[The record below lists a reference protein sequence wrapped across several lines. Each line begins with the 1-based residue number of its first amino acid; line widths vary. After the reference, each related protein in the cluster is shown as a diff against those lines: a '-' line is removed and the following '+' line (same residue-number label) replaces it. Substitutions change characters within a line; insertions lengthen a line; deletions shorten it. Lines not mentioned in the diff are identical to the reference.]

1 MTEHKHILVV
11 DDESQI
17 TRVLR
22 TSLSSHGYDIRAA
35 NDGETALEIMK
46 DWTPDLVITDL
57 AMPNMDGLEL
67 CRQLRTRTKVPIIV
81 LSVRGEERTKV
92 KALDAGADDY
102 VTKPFGMEELL
113 ARVRANLRRGG
124 RAEESESAPIE
135 LGDFRIDP
143 GARSVLVK
151 DRAVHLTP
159 KEFELLLYLA
169 RHPGKVITHRAL
181 LGAVWGGESTEQVEY
196 LRVFVGQL
204 RKKLEPEKDSPRY
217 IVTDPVGGLPVR
229 TGRVGGIRPQG
240 TNRFLAALGMTSP
253 YICDFVH
260 SFRFPY
266 DSLIFNLRTIY
277 GPSNQMW
284 LMPGDV
290 GRQKGI
296 EFMSIEE
303 VSVER
308 FAQLF
313 HHYHQALS

>member
-1 MTEHKHILVV
+1 MAEHKHILVV

-67 CRQLRTRTKVPIIV
+67 CRRLRAQTQVPIIV

-113 ARVRANLRRGG
+113 ARVRANLRRRG

-135 LGDFRIDP
+135 MGDFRIDP

-159 KEFELLLYLA
+159 KEFDLLLYLA
-169 RHPGKVITHRAL
+169 RHPGKVITHRTL

-204 RKKLEPEKDSPRY
+204 RKKLEPS
-217 IVTDPVGGLPVR
+217 THATAR
-229 TGRVGGIRPQG
+229 TASSWRP
-240 TNRFLAALGMTSP
+240 AAT
-253 YICDFVH
+253 H
-260 SFRFPY
+260 SRSRLNNWQTASARLY
-266 DSLIFNLRTIY
+266 KVL
-277 GPSNQMW
+277 Q
-284 LMPGDV
+284 
-290 GRQKGI
+290 
-296 EFMSIEE
+296 
-303 VSVER
+303 
-308 FAQLF
+308 
-313 HHYHQALS
+313 